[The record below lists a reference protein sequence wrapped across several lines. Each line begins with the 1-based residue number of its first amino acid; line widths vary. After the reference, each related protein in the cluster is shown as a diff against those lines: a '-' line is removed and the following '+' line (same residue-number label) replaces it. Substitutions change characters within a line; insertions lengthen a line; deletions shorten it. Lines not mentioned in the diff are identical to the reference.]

1 MTFIE
6 FNVPALCPQG
16 EGNLDSNSQRSSVSP
31 LRLLHDLTG
40 RETVVYDG
48 DESTQ
53 KSAKFV
59 ALGAP
64 LSFSVV
70 FNDFWG

>member
-1 MTFIE
+1 MICLLRGLSARA
-6 FNVPALCPQG
+6 P
-16 EGNLDSNSQRSSVSP
+16 SVSP

-40 RETVVYDG
+40 RETVVYG
-48 DESTQ
+48 GEEFTQ
-53 KSAKFV
+53 KSAKLV